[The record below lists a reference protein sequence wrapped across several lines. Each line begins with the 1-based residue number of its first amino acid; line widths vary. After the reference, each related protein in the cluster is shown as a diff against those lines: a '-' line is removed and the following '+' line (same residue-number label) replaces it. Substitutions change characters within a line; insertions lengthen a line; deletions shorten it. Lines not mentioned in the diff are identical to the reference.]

1 MTGSAN
7 STITWAAKALAKR
20 LEKAGYDAKPVD
32 HGYAVKIHDSGGA
45 LLSTVWF
52 PIGEPTPTG
61 LGHVFL
67 WGPTGDEHQAPDST
81 DPVDLVRLIV
91 ETLPEAAP
99 AKGSPGT
106 AVLLNASKH
115 RYHSIVPLPHGV
127 KTVCGANARDMQ
139 RVLESEAR
147 ERFRAAPCVRCWG

>member
-1 MTGSAN
+1 MTGS

-32 HGYAVKIHDSGGA
+32 HGYAVKIHDSQGA

-61 LGHVFL
+61 LGHVYL

-81 DPVDLVRLIV
+81 DSTDLVRLIV

-99 AKGSPGT
+99 AKGGPGVV
-106 AVLLNASKH
+106 VLLNATGR
-115 RYHSIVPLPHGV
+115 RYHCIVALPHGV

-139 RVLESEAR
+139 RVQESEAR